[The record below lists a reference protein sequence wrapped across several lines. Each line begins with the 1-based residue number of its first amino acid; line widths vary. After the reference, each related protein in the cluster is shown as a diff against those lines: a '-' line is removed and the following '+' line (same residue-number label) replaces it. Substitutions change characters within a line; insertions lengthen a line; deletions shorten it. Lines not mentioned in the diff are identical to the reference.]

1 MSLLQK
7 IRGMAVGETLAASP
21 SVSEA
26 GQERRKN
33 RRLQSSR
40 LTVYVNGKRHKTSD
54 WSLGGFRVVIPRNT
68 LAPNHVIK
76 GPLHGPGL
84 FNRGEYEACVVW
96 VADNGEIG
104 ARFIELSPESFLA
117 MSAAQV

>member
-1 MSLLQK
+1 
-7 IRGMAVGETLAASP
+7 
-21 SVSEA
+21 
-26 GQERRKN
+26 
-33 RRLQSSR
+33 
-40 LTVYVNGKRHKTSD
+40 
-54 WSLGGFRVVIPRNT
+54 
-68 LAPNHVIK
+68 
-76 GPLHGPGL
+76 L